1 MLTMKVIKA
10 QVMGS
15 CFGVERALNILA
27 QQCLIITDKPL
38 YTYGS
43 LIHNKEVLK
52 QISDFGIKEINE
64 TGDNIPGSII
74 IRAHGIDSKKY
85 EAFKAAGFTIVDATC
100 PIVKKN
106 ILKVLD
112 ETKPILYIG
121 ERKHSETI
129 SYRDSAKVPF
139 FVIDEVEDL
148 KLLDPSL
155 NYALYVQTTYGNVK
169 YRLIDAEIRRLNL
182 AVDYK
187 NTICKASIDRRLA
200 VDELCTKVK
209 SIVVIGDSMSSNS
222 KALMKRIV
230 GHGCQSYLVENLK
243 DLKNFPYKE
252 ETEIGLTAAA
262 SVSSE
267 FIDII
272 YNLLSLM

>member
-1 MLTMKVIKA
+1 MKVL
-10 QVMGS
+10 
-15 CFGVERALNILA
+15 VETN
-27 QQCLIITDKPL
+27 
-38 YTYGS
+38 
-43 LIHNKEVLK
+43 
-52 QISDFGIKEINE
+52 
-64 TGDNIPGSII
+64 
-74 IRAHGIDSKKY
+74 
-85 EAFKAAGFTIVDATC
+85 
-100 PIVKKN
+100 
-106 ILKVLD
+106 
-112 ETKPILYIG
+112 PILYIG

-182 AVDYK
+182 SVDYK

-200 VDELCTKVK
+200 VDELCTKMK
-209 SIVVIGDSMSSNS
+209 TIVVIGDSMSSNS
-222 KALMKRIV
+222 KALMKRIQ
-230 GHGCQSYLVENLK
+230 GHGCQAYLVENLQ

-272 YNLLSLM
+272 YYSLSLM